1 MATQRYVTL
10 RKIQHGG
17 NDFPANTPIALDTSV
32 AAPLV
37 EIGAIADQAGA
48 LPAMPEDVSAPLGG
62 LVVGVAPGAA
72 PGSGMTSEQVVD
84 AVAAALVHT
93 GHTNVTVTYDDAGN
107 RIIIAATPGGAAVT
121 AEEVQDFMNAAL
133 AHAGHAG
140 CTVAYDDASNRFVIT
155 VTGGG
160 STGAPIYRK
169 LTVTANG
176 VTGAVLLVGHG
187 SAGDLAQATA
197 TAAADGGTVT
207 VAGLPASFDLTSVT
221 ANTPAGFNTAT
232 AFNIVFPCPFAIAA
246 LDDHPLATLLHFNSA
261 APAMLQ
267 AQTNIGVNVS
277 AGVITLTKTGLVAG
291 TAARWKALIQ

>member
-32 AAPLV
+32 AASLV

-62 LVVGVAPGAA
+62 LVVGVAPGA
-72 PGSGMTSEQVVD
+72 
-84 AVAAALVHT
+84 
-93 GHTNVTVTYDDAGN
+93 
-107 RIIIAATPGGAAVT
+107 TPGGAAVT
-121 AEEVQDFMNAAL
+121 AEEVQEFMNAAL
-133 AHAGHAG
+133 AHAGHTG
-140 CTVAYDDASNRFVIT
+140 CTVAYDDAGNRFVIT

-187 SAGDLAQATA
+187 TAGDLAQATA

-232 AFNIVFPCPFAIAA
+232 AFNLVFPCPFAIAA